1 MPNWC
6 YTDYKFVG
14 NADEIADLYKKLK
27 ELEDMPE
34 PLIENGFGK
43 LFLGC
48 VVNHF
53 GGDWNNIYCRG
64 EIDYMELCGE
74 DMLQL
79 STMTAWGDMP
89 EVWDFVC
96 KNYPSISYYYLAE
109 EGGMCYY
116 VNNDI
121 TGEYFPEKYYIYH
134 TDGYSEYVDDDNEL
148 FAYIAEKIGVNAIE
162 NFNDLSTH
170 LDSYNKEHPDEA
182 IYYYE
187 FQRPNDLVTTI
198 EPI

>member
-6 YTDYKFVG
+6 NTTYKFVG
-14 NADEIADLYKKLK
+14 EANEIADLHKKLK

-34 PLIENGFGK
+34 PIVENGFGK

-53 GGDWNNIYCRG
+53 GGDWNKIYCRG

-74 DMLQL
+74 NMLQL
-79 STMTAWGDMP
+79 STTTAWGDMP
-89 EVWDFVC
+89 KVWDFVC
-96 KNYPSISYYYLAE
+96 QKYPSITYYYLAE

-116 VNNDI
+116 KNSDL
-121 TGEYFPEKYYIYH
+121 TGEYFPEKYLI
-134 TDGYSEYVDDDNEL
+134 DDSVNGQEYANDNEEL
-148 FAYIAEKIGVNAIE
+148 FEEMAKRLDVESIKDFSQLSELLNKYNEE
-162 NFNDLSTH
+162 N
-170 LDSYNKEHPDEA
+170 PDDG

-187 FQRPNDLVTTI
+187 FTTPN
-198 EPI
+198 

>member
-6 YTDYKFVG
+6 NTNYKFIG

-34 PLIENGFGK
+34 ALVKNGFGK

-48 VVNHF
+48 VINHF

-64 EIDYMELCGE
+64 EIDYMEMCG
-74 DMLQL
+74 DSMLQL
-79 STMTAWGDMP
+79 STMTAWGDLP

-96 KNYPSISYYYLAE
+96 KNYPSITYYYLAE

-116 VNNDI
+116 VNSDT
-121 TGEYFPEKYYIYH
+121 TGEYFPEMFIIDDCGGE
-134 TDGYSEYVDDDNEL
+134 TEYVDSEEDL
-148 FAYIAEKIGVNAIE
+148 FECIAIHLGYDGKIE
-162 NFNDLSTH
+162 NFGQLNTL
-170 LDSYNKEHPDEA
+170 LDKYNEEHPDEG
-182 IYYYE
+182 IFYHE
-187 FQRPNDLVTTI
+187 FDTPNQ
-198 EPI
+198 

>member
-6 YTDYKFVG
+6 NTDYKFVG
-14 NADEIADLYKKLK
+14 HVDEIADLYKKLK

-34 PLIENGFGK
+34 PLVENGFGK

-53 GGDWNNIYCRG
+53 GGDWNKIYCRG

-74 DMLQL
+74 NMLQL

-96 KNYPSISYYYLAE
+96 KNYPSIKYYYLAE
-109 EGGMCYY
+109 EGGMGYY
-116 VNNDI
+116 INSDT
-121 TGEYFPEKYYIYH
+121 TGEYFPEKYYINH
-134 TDGYSEYVDDDNEL
+134 ADGYSEYLNNKEEL
-148 FAYIAEKIGVNAIE
+148 FEYIADKIGVDKIE
-162 NFNDLSTH
+162 SIDQLNQL
-170 LDSYNKEHPDEA
+170 LEQYNKKQPDEE

-187 FQRPNDLVTTI
+187 FKKPTL
-198 EPI
+198 

>member
-6 YTDYKFVG
+6 CTSYIFLGEAT
-14 NADEIADLYKKLK
+14 EIADLYKKLK

-34 PLIENGFGK
+34 PLVENGFGK

-53 GGDWNNIYCRG
+53 GGDWNKIYCRG

-74 DMLQL
+74 EMLQL

-96 KNYPSISYYYLAE
+96 EKYPSITYYFLAE
-109 EGGMCYY
+109 EPGMCYY
-116 VNNDI
+116 VNSDD
-121 TGEYFPEKYYIYH
+121 TGEYFPEKYLI
-134 TDGYSEYVDDDNEL
+134 DDCANGQEYANDDEEL
-148 FAYIAEKIGVNAIE
+148 FEEMAKRLEVECIKDFTQLSELLEK
-162 NFNDLSTH
+162 
-170 LDSYNKEHPDEA
+170 YNEKNPDEE

-187 FQRPNDLVTTI
+187 FKAPNR
-198 EPI
+198 

>member
-6 YTDYKFVG
+6 NTAYKFVG
-14 NADEIADLYKKLK
+14 EANEIADLHKKLK

-34 PLIENGFGK
+34 PIVENGFGK

-53 GGDWNNIYCRG
+53 GGDWNKIYCRG

-74 DMLQL
+74 NMLQL
-79 STMTAWGDMP
+79 STTTAWGDMP
-89 EVWDFVC
+89 KVWDFVC
-96 KNYPSISYYYLAE
+96 QKYSSITYYYLAE

-116 VNNDI
+116 KNSDL
-121 TGEYFPEKYYIYH
+121 TGEYFPEKYLIDDCVNGQEYANDDEGLFEEMAKRLDVESIKDFAQLSELLNKYNEENPD
-134 TDGYSEYVDDDNEL
+134 DG
-148 FAYIAEKIGVNAIE
+148 
-162 NFNDLSTH
+162 
-170 LDSYNKEHPDEA
+170 

-187 FQRPNDLVTTI
+187 FTTPN
-198 EPI
+198 

>member
-6 YTDYKFVG
+6 NTTYKFVG
-14 NADEIADLYKKLK
+14 EANEIADLHKKLK

-34 PLIENGFGK
+34 PIVENGFGK

-53 GGDWNNIYCRG
+53 GGDWNKIYCRG

-74 DMLQL
+74 NMLQL
-79 STMTAWGDMP
+79 STTTAWGDMP
-89 EVWDFVC
+89 KVWDFVC
-96 KNYPSISYYYLAE
+96 QKYPSITYYYLAE

-116 VNNDI
+116 KNSDL
-121 TGEYFPEKYYIYH
+121 TGEYFPEKYLI
-134 TDGYSEYVDDDNEL
+134 DDCVNGQEYANDNEEL
-148 FAYIAEKIGVNAIE
+148 FEEMAKRLDVESIKDFAQLSELLNKYNEE
-162 NFNDLSTH
+162 N
-170 LDSYNKEHPDEA
+170 PDDG

-187 FQRPNDLVTTI
+187 FTTPN
-198 EPI
+198 